1 MSTCYKSS
9 NNKHFN
15 APPRMSDGRHF
26 TDYRPSF
33 ELNKKISDDNELGD
47 SYTYRQFLIDN
58 AEQLMDINKKHSFMM
73 NGNTEC
79 VQPFAQGTM
88 LPEAQKMVCD
98 MKSCKVVD
106 NYENG
111 IGMGRVYTQ
120 DPNASCLAPLT
131 EPEMKTS
138 GNLCAPN
145 SDLGNYYPVSN
156 EAVDNAARV
165 AIPGGGEVLSGGD
178 PNVVA

>member
-1 MSTCYKSS
+1 MSSCYKTS
-9 NNKHFN
+9 NNKFFN

-26 TDYRPSF
+26 TDYRPSY
-33 ELNKKISDDNELGD
+33 ELNMKISADNELDD
-47 SYTYRQFLIDN
+47 SYKYRQFLIDN
-58 AEQLMDINKKHSFMM
+58 AEQLMEINKKQSFMM

-79 VQPFAQGTM
+79 VEPYTQGTM

-111 IGMGRVYTQ
+111 LGMGRVYTK

-138 GNLCAPN
+138 GNLCSPN
-145 SDLGNYYPVSN
+145 SDLANYYPISN
-156 EAVDNAARV
+156 DKVNNAVRV
-165 AIPGGGEVLSGGD
+165 AVPGAGEVLSGGD